1 MYIKE
6 LKKMELRE
14 LKKTRTGL
22 ERLRNASQ
30 KLLDDTFKKVSAKGG
45 RTELKKML
53 RFAESSLNKTEEMIS
68 RKEREERA
76 RRPVPKLK
84 RRRK

>member
-68 RKEREERA
+68 RKEREERS

>member
-30 KLLDDTFKKVSAKGG
+30 KLLDDTFKKVSARGG

-68 RKEREERA
+68 RKEREQRSK
-76 RRPVPKLK
+76 RPVPKLK
-84 RRRK
+84 RRKK

>member
-45 RTELKKML
+45 RT
-53 RFAESSLNKTEEMIS
+53 
-68 RKEREERA
+68 
-76 RRPVPKLK
+76 
-84 RRRK
+84 